1 MTTDTGG
8 ADDLLAALL
17 PRLSQI
23 GTAVNRGKLD
33 ERAMAAAGVTLERP
47 AMTVLN
53 VLHIAGEP
61 LRVGEIATRMQVV
74 GPHVTRQLNTLE
86 TRGLVHRVT
95 DPNDSRARLVELTPQ
110 GRDLATRYL
119 GVLFGWFT
127 EALADWTPQDR
138 RALTDLLARFADDVT
153 AHLARFAD

>member
-1 MTTDTGG
+1 MPTDAGE

-23 GTAVNRGKLD
+23 STAVTRGKLD
-33 ERAMAAAGVTLERP
+33 ERAMAAAGVALERP
-47 AMTVLN
+47 AMTVLT
-53 VLHIAGEP
+53 VLHVAGEP

-74 GPHVTRQLNTLE
+74 GPHVTRQLNALE
-86 TRGLVHRVT
+86 ARHLVQRVT
-95 DPNDSRARLVELTPQ
+95 DPDDSRARLVELTSE

-127 EALADWTPQDR
+127 EALADWSPQDR
-138 RALTDLLARFADDVT
+138 RTLTGLLARFADDLT